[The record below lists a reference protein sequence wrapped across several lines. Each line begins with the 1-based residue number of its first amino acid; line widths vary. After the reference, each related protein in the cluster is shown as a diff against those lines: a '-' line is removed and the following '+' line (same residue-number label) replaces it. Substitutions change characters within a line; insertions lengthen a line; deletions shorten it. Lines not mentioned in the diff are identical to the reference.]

1 MYSLNITV
9 ETLISFAGSAR
20 PDPFLEGLL
29 ADAVRLPGGVS
40 VTN

>member
-29 ADAVRLPGGVS
+29 ADAVLFPRGMR

>member
-9 ETLISFAGSAR
+9 ETLISFVGSAR
-20 PDPFLEGLL
+20 PNLFLAGLL
-29 ADAVRLPGGVS
+29 ADAVRLPTGVR